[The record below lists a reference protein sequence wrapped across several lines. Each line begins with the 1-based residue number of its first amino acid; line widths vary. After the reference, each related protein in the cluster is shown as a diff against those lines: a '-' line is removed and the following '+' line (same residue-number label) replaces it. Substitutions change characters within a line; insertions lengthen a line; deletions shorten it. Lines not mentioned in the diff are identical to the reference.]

1 MHIWTIERWKRYA
14 SPELITPKSRIQ
26 LHCDKNTNEDL
37 KLACRHFIQW
47 VKKEYYFPIPLCI
60 NLKKQALL
68 KTRDGG
74 TAVGTFFEP
83 TDDSVLPHI
92 RIATGDYPDLLDSL
106 GRDDVIATILTVI
119 AHEMTHYFQ
128 WINAL
133 PLTERGRERQSTQ
146 YSHFILDEYSQTRAH
161 P

>member
-47 VKKEYYFPIPLCI
+47 VKKKYYFPIPLCI

-74 TAVGTFFEP
+74 TAVGTFFEL

-106 GRDDVIATILTVI
+106 GRDDAIATILIVI

-133 PLTERGRERQSTQ
+133 PLTERGRERQAAQ
-146 YSHFILDEYSQTRAH
+146 YARFILDEYSQTRAH

>member
-26 LHCDKNTNEDL
+26 LRCDENTNEDL
-37 KLACRHFIQW
+37 KLACRCFIQW
-47 VKKEYYFPIPLCI
+47 VKKEYYFPIPLCVH
-60 NLKKQALL
+60 LKKQVLL
-68 KTRDGG
+68 KTKDGE

-83 TDDSVLPHI
+83 TDNSALPYI
-92 RIATGDYPDLLDSL
+92 RIATGDYPDLLDSM
-106 GRDDVIATILTVI
+106 GRDDAIATILTVI

-128 WINAL
+128 WLNAL
-133 PLTERGRERQSTQ
+133 PLTERGRERQAAQ

>member
-133 PLTERGRERQSTQ
+133 PLTERGRERQAAQ
-146 YSHFILDEYSQTRAH
+146 YARFILDEYSQTRAH

>member
-14 SPELITPKSRIQ
+14 SMELITPKSRIQ

-92 RIATGDYPDLLDSL
+92 RIATGDYPDLLDSP
-106 GRDDVIATILTVI
+106 GRDDAIATILIVI

-133 PLTERGRERQSTQ
+133 PLTERGRERQAAQ
-146 YSHFILDEYSQTRAH
+146 YARFILDEYSQTRAH

>member
-37 KLACRHFIQW
+37 KLACSHFIQW

-68 KTRDGG
+68 KTRDEG
-74 TAVGTFFEP
+74 TTVGTFFEP

-106 GRDDVIATILTVI
+106 GRDDAIATILTVI

-133 PLTERGRERQSTQ
+133 PLTERGRERQAAQ
-146 YSHFILDEYSQTRAH
+146 YARFILDEYSQTRAH

>member
-68 KTRDGG
+68 KTKDGG

-106 GRDDVIATILTVI
+106 GRDDAIATILTVI

-133 PLTERGRERQSTQ
+133 PLTERGRERQATQ
-146 YSHFILDEYSQTRAH
+146 YSHFILDEYSQTREH